1 MLTHVKM
8 TQTLG
13 LRLVSV
19 NRKKYMQYTVLTE
32 QLKRDVTFKKTK
44 FMTMDVRVEMRAIW

>member
-13 LRLVSV
+13 LRPVSV

-44 FMTMDVRVEMRAIW
+44 FMTIDTRVEMRAIW